1 MAAGNAEG
9 ERPPEEPRRGCI
21 GCLTAVVG
29 LFSGAMIAV
38 FVGLMVRYVTN
49 GPKCPDVP
57 ICNWHE
63 YAAVGALLGVITLPV
78 LTFLRLRHARAEARS
93 SDRG

>member
-1 MAAGNAEG
+1 MDAGNAGG
-9 ERPPEEPRRGCI
+9 ERPPQGPRRGCI

-63 YAAVGALLGVITLPV
+63 YAAVGAVLGLVSLPI
-78 LTFLRLRHARAEARS
+78 LTFWRLRHSKAGAGS
-93 SDRG
+93 SERG

>member
-1 MAAGNAEG
+1 MAPPPGG
-9 ERPPEEPRRGCI
+9 EAPRPRLGCI
-21 GCLTAVVG
+21 GCLTSLVG

-49 GPKCPDVP
+49 GPKCSEVP
-57 ICNWHE
+57 ICNWPS
-63 YAAVGALLGVITLPV
+63 YAAVGAVLGVVTLPL
-78 LTFLRLRHARAEARS
+78 LTFWRLRRSNAEAGS